1 MKKLFIIG
9 VGNMGT
15 SILKGIIP
23 QVLKENDISVYDVDK
38 SRLRPFLDSKIE
50 VVDTI
55 EKGAKNA
62 ESILLAVKPQNME
75 DVLMKMG
82 GAVSER
88 NLIISIAAGVT
99 TNYIKKILGG
109 NTKVARVMPNL
120 CVSVKKGASACCFS
134 IDCTNADKQFVESLF
149 KALGITLSVDES
161 KMNII
166 TAISGSGPGYLFKIM
181 EVLIDIGKKEGL
193 KEEDSRKLVLQTVS
207 GAVSLAMN
215 SNISARELRERVTS
229 KAGTTEAAL
238 KVMDEYKI
246 EEMFQEAVKV
256 ALNRAKELSK
266 E

>member
-9 VGNMGT
+9 VGNMGMA
-15 SILKGIIP
+15 ILEGVVP
-23 QVLKENDISVYDVDK
+23 QVLKEEDVSVYDVDK
-38 SRLRPFLDSKIE
+38 SRLQHFLDSKIE

-55 EKGAKNA
+55 EKGVKNA
-62 ESILLAVKPQNME
+62 ESILLAVKPQDME
-75 DVLMKMG
+75 EVLMEIRC
-82 GAVSER
+82 AVSER
-88 NLIISIAAGVT
+88 NLVISIAAGIT
-99 TNYIKKILGG
+99 TNYIKRVLGQ

-134 IDCTNADKQFVESLF
+134 SDCTNGDKQFVESLF
-149 KALGITLSVDES
+149 KELGITLTIDEN

-181 EVLIDIGKKEGL
+181 EILIDIGKEEGL
-193 KEEDSRKLVLQTVS
+193 KEEDSRKLVYQTVS

-215 SNISARELRERVTS
+215 SNISARALREKVTS

-238 KVMDEYKI
+238 KVMDEYRI
-246 EEMFQEAVKV
+246 EEMFREAIKAAV
-256 ALNRAKELSK
+256 NRAKELSK

>member
-9 VGNMGT
+9 VGNMGGA
-15 SILKGIIP
+15 ILEGIIP
-23 QVLKENDISVYDVDK
+23 QVLKEEDISIYDVDK
-38 SRLRPFLDSKIE
+38 SRLQPFLDSKIE
-50 VVDTI
+50 VVHTI
-55 EKGAKNA
+55 EGGVKNA

-75 DVLMKMG
+75 DVLMKMR

-88 NLIISIAAGVT
+88 NLIISIAAGIT
-99 TNYIKKILGG
+99 TNYVKRILGQ

-120 CVSVKKGASACCFS
+120 CINVKKGASACCFS
-134 IDCTNADKQFVESLF
+134 SDCTNGDKQFVESLF
-149 KALGITLSVDES
+149 KELGITLSIDES
-161 KMNII
+161 KMDIV

-181 EVLIDIGKKEGL
+181 ETLIDIGKKEGL
-193 KEEDSRKLVLQTVS
+193 KEEDSRKLVYQTVS

-215 SNISARELRERVTS
+215 SNISARELREKITS

-238 KVMDEYKI
+238 KVMDEYRI
-246 EEMFQEAVKV
+246 EEMFQEAIKA